1 MSLKHTWTTTIKNDA
16 GGAVTSDNPLVLT
29 GESETNFYVDV
40 AATSVVI
47 VEVAVDVSNIISG
60 FLTSDKDITIFTND
74 ATGATGQT
82 ITLLA
87 NKAFAWNNTMTF
99 TNPFTVDITK
109 FYCDNDPGATLAKVR
124 GGFLTNQV

>member
-1 MSLKHTWTTTIKNDA
+1 MPLKHTWSTSIKNDA
-16 GGAVTSDNPLVLT
+16 GASVTTDAPLILT

-40 AATSVVI
+40 APTSVVI
-47 VEVAVDVSNIISG
+47 VEVAVDVSNIVSG
-60 FLTSDKDITIFTND
+60 FLSSDKDLTVFTND
-74 ATGATGQT
+74 ATGATGQV
-82 ITLLA
+82 ITLTA

-99 TNPFTVDITK
+99 TNPFTVDITA